1 MAKPHKWGNLL
12 EKRERIHKVKKR
24 GHIHKVKKRG
34 HKLSTR
40 KRSSSM
46 QKQKTYKD
54 CDNSIIS
61 EEDCAIPTHLGPWP
75 SLMEN
80 VEWANLQ
87 KNLEHVNS
95 KFF

>member
-1 MAKPHKWGNLL
+1 
-12 EKRERIHKVKKR
+12 
-24 GHIHKVKKRG
+24 
-34 HKLSTR
+34 
-40 KRSSSM
+40 M